1 MVNAIDR
8 SNSAHVRPKFRLLV
22 RLRFS
27 SSLNRAESV
36 KGFGV
41 CVCVCVVGEDKE
53 ARLVSVKQMKRILF
67 ISYAIEYL
75 SYVTEHISLSD
86 LT

>member
-1 MVNAIDR
+1 MA
-8 SNSAHVRPKFRLLV
+8 
-22 RLRFS
+22 
-27 SSLNRAESV
+27 
-36 KGFGV
+36 
-41 CVCVCVVGEDKE
+41 GEDKE

-75 SYVTEHISLSD
+75 SYVTEQTSLSD